1 MKPADPRDEVALDG
15 RAPVATMKRVPLVRL
30 ALPLVAAAA
39 LLSSCG
45 GEDPFALDPTT
56 DALTQGVR
64 RSLEGFVEALNERNL
79 LAAYAHLSSSCRE
92 QVTFEEFAE
101 LASRV
106 PALKIELRDVAVGQP
121 EGGVVPVNATYA
133 VGGQVLESS
142 NGGRFLMMQEG
153 DEWKFVE
160 CRNFGLRAE
169 QAGVPPYVAAETDDS
184 PDLPGQFFPSQG
196 RDHLP
201 PGERYEA
208 YNSDP
213 PTSGPHS
220 PETLDWRVYDEP
232 QQREKAVHNMEH
244 GGVIVWHHCVSAAC
258 QDVMTQ
264 IRSIVEGYLAD
275 GALVVMLPYPEMEDD
290 TVALTSWTR
299 LDKFAASEYAEDRV
313 RRFIQVHERRYNPE
327 GM

>member
-1 MKPADPRDEVALDG
+1 MSRIA
-15 RAPVATMKRVPLVRL
+15 LVRMAIL
-30 ALPLVAAAA
+30 ALVV
-39 LLSSCG
+39 LSLSASCG
-45 GEDPFALDPTT
+45 GGSDPFALDPTT

-64 RSLEGFVEALNERNL
+64 RSIEGFVQALNERNL
-79 LAAYAHLSSSCRE
+79 LAAYGHLSSSCRE
-92 QVTFEEFAE
+92 QVTFEEFAG
-101 LASRV
+101 LASQLPTLR
-106 PALKIELRDVAVGQP
+106 IELRDVAVGQA
-121 EGGVVPVNATYA
+121 ENGVVPVSATYA
-133 VGGQVLESS
+133 VGGQTVESP

-169 QAGVPPYVAAETDDS
+169 QAGVPPYVAAETDAS
-184 PDLPGQFFPSQG
+184 PDLPGQFFQSQG

-208 YNSDP
+208 YNSNP

-220 PETLDWRVYDEP
+220 PETLEWKVYDEP

-244 GGVIVWHHCVSAAC
+244 GGVVVWHHCVSAAC
-258 QDVMTQ
+258 EDVVAQ
-264 IRSIVEGYLAD
+264 IRAIVEGYLAD
-275 GALVVMLPYPEMEDD
+275 GALVVMFPYPEMEDD
-290 TVALTSWTR
+290 TIALTAWTR
-299 LDKFAASEYAEDRV
+299 LDKFPASEYTEERV